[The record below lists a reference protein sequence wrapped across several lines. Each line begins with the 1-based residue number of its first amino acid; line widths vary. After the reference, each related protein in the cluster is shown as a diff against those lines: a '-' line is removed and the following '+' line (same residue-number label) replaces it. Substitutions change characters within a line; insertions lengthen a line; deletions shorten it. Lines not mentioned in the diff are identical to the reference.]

1 MKKYQKQQLINMASY
16 ELVHQI
22 ISQSGRT
29 FVLDEVS
36 VLAAKNNKNDPA
48 LLIVHGFM
56 FKYGQYEERNLGK
69 SKTRFNKAW
78 KLIQNKTDGESLYL
92 KGIILKHRAVRE
104 NSNTD
109 SDSVEQYIKAIEAGF
124 TPAIYALSKSFMIN
138 YQLESVYTRLLNALK
153 SQAEKDNLDAIMT
166 LIFGHMN
173 KLQFVHFANCNFPM
187 SYFRRFYGIFKQNQ
201 YKEFSK
207 YYILALKLNNPHI
220 QFIDA
225 KERMKTDPL
234 NGIKQMC
241 LASKNGSQIA
251 THLLKTEPILT
262 NHLVLYKEYS
272 KVSKLY
278 QDLRVTFDATPGGKL
293 ALEAH
298 DDWKKQMEE
307 PSAKRQR
314 TSF

>member
-1 MKKYQKQQLINMASY
+1 MKKYQKQQLINMASF

-29 FVLDEVS
+29 FVLDEIS
-36 VLAAKNNKNDPA
+36 VLTTQNNKNDPA

-104 NSNTD
+104 TIETD

-124 TPAIYALSKSFMIN
+124 TPAIYALSKSLTIN
-138 YQLESVYTRLLNALK
+138 YQREPVCTRLLNVLK
-153 SQAEKDNLDAIMT
+153 SQAKKSNLDAIIT
-166 LIFGHMN
+166 LLFGHMN
-173 KLQFVHFANCNFPM
+173 QLQFAHFAKNNFPM
-187 SYFRRFYGIFKQNQ
+187 SYFRRFYGIFNQNQ
-201 YKEFSK
+201 HEEFSK
-207 YYILALKLNNPHI
+207 YYTLALKLNYPHI
-220 QFIDA
+220 QFIEA
-225 KERMKTDPL
+225 KKMMKIDPL

-241 LASKNGSQIA
+241 LASKNGSHIA

-262 NHLVLYKEYS
+262 NHMVLHTEHAKL
-272 KVSKLY
+272 SKLY
-278 QDLRVTFDATPGGKL
+278 QDLRVTFDAMPGGKL